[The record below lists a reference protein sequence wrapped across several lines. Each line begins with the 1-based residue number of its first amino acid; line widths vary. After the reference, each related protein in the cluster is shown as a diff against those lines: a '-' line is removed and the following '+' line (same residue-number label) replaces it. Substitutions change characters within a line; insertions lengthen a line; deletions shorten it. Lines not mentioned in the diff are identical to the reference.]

1 MTRPFR
7 LNKSA
12 VHLKRA
18 FVSQFG
24 VFFKDGKTAIFTVFV
39 FLFLSLSAG
48 WIPDGLS
55 EIISAGFFHD
65 GNLERG
71 VVLFVSGFL
80 ILVFLAFLGYRY
92 SARTQYDVFE
102 NSPDRKQVLVPFLS
116 TARGDEKTILE
127 DIEKLRELSSVEEKI
142 ERVNELPSIKSWRM
156 PLEAIKYHRPKLK
169 KVVVI
174 ASEKSSKHFGSFKEL
189 VKEVFGEDVSSML
202 VERRVESF
210 EDIKGL
216 FDTLNKI
223 YEELREDHFRDRDV
237 IIDITGGQKTS
248 SIAAAFMTAY
258 YNDREFEYVSTEDYT
273 VKSYDVRV
281 ITDDQ
286 V

>member
-12 VHLKRA
+12 VHLRRA

-24 VFFKDGKTAIFTVFV
+24 IFFKDGKTTLFTFLVFV
-39 FLFLSLSAG
+39 FLSLSAG

-65 GNLERG
+65 GNWVRG
-71 VVLFVSGFL
+71 VFLLVLGLL
-80 ILVFLAFLGYRY
+80 ILGGLALLGYRY
-92 SARTQYDVFE
+92 SVEAQYDVFE
-102 NSPDRKQVLVPFLS
+102 DFPDRKQVLVPFLS
-116 TARGDEKTILE
+116 TARGDEKTIME

-174 ASEKSSKHFGSFKEL
+174 TSDKSSKHFGSFKEL
-189 VKEVFGEDVSSML
+189 VKEVFGEDISGIL
-202 VERRVESF
+202 IERKVKSF
-210 EDIKGL
+210 EDIKSL
-216 FDTLNKI
+216 FDTLNKV
-223 YEELREDHFRDRDV
+223 YEELRKDHLRDRDV

-248 SIAAAFMTAY
+248 SVAAAFMTAY
-258 YNDREFEYVSTEDYT
+258 YNDREFEYVSTEDYK